1 MSESSC
7 NLSRVQMRQ
16 IEFKCCWFL
25 GGFGANI
32 VFVYRTL
39 VFDASF
45 ISGNGILGNISLG
58 MHVSGM
64 L

>member
-1 MSESSC
+1 
-7 NLSRVQMRQ
+7 MRQ